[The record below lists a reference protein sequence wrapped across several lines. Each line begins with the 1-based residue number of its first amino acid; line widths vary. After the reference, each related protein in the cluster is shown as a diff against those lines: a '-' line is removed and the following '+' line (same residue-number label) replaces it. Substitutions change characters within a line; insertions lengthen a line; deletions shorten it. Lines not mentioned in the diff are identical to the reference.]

1 MTEIDGK
8 AISQLLLNP
17 LFLLNR
23 ILGTIVPGA
32 LLIMLLDLKG
42 NVLLRNQW
50 LNPLFGYRTKLGM
63 FVMLAFVIGSILRLP
78 LVWVGSL
85 LTLLLPKAPEI
96 PAIKKMY
103 GAVMTDGV
111 LLANPALID

>member
-1 MTEIDGK
+1 MVTALRE
-8 AISQLLLNP
+8 
-17 LFLLNR
+17 
-23 ILGTIVPGA
+23 TGA
-32 LLIMLLDLKG
+32 PATA
-42 NVLLRNQW
+42 VR
-50 LNPLFGYRTKLGM
+50 
-63 FVMLAFVIGSILRLP
+63 
-78 LVWVGSL
+78 VGSL